1 MKLTLP
7 LFVLLSSVL
16 LPHLR
21 IIAQDHPD
29 TSIYSWWE
37 YFDQSF
43 GNDYLLVNGIRY
55 LQIPMLAE
63 GHPFIKENRFSPGR
77 IVIGQKEFHGTELK
91 YDICNQQII
100 LSYKDFSGS
109 DQEIVLVSDE
119 INEFTLQNLL
129 FRKMD
134 LPEIGQRYV
143 QVMEGDPISFFFY
156 WQKELVG
163 GLSGE
168 YYHRYLP
175 EKRSAYLM
183 INGEL
188 HPFRGKRS
196 FINAFPEKY
205 RKEIKGYL
213 RSSYFLFS
221 EASDSDLQNTLQ
233 FCNGLM
239 KDGR

>member
-1 MKLTLP
+1 MRLTISLIV
-7 LFVLLSSVL
+7 FFSSVL
-16 LPHLR
+16 APHKK
-21 IIAQDHPD
+21 IIAQIHSD

-55 LQIPMLAE
+55 LQIPALAE
-63 GHPFIKENRFSPGR
+63 GHPFMRENRFSAGR
-77 IVIGQKEFHGTELK
+77 IVIGQKEFRGTELK

-100 LSYKDFSGS
+100 LNYKDFSGS
-109 DQEIVLVSDE
+109 DQVIVLVSDE
-119 INEFTLQNLL
+119 INEFTLENLL
-129 FRKMD
+129 FRKME

-143 QVMEGDPISFFFY
+143 QVMEGDPVSCFFY

-175 EKRSAYLM
+175 EQRSGYLM
-183 INGEL
+183 ISGEL

-213 RSSYFLFS
+213 RSSYFLFR
-221 EASDSDLQNTLQ
+221 EASDADLKNTLQ

-239 KDGR
+239 KNGR